1 MNIRL
6 AVVVVLLWSALAL
19 EAQDP
24 SAMEHRLHEQLDKI
38 QQRIQSLYQLERVAR
53 PAIARRLERANRV
66 LQERAILDR
75 IAVIRDDISNERFD
89 EALTRIRTTATELGE
104 VLDALLDRNAE
115 FANSKN
121 RTEKL
126 SAIRDR
132 VRSLLQDQRQLRA
145 EVANSTEPAPLAERQ
160 RQLSHRA
167 AELARQMRAND
178 AEERPPGSHDVHD
191 AATSARR
198 AAQSL
203 ADGEK
208 RDRAVAEQEATE
220 NALTRAD
227 GELSRALANAEGLE
241 ERALQRILQDFLESM
256 LSQQI
261 EISNRTSQL
270 ATFIDHRTSDQ
281 ERSDDLIEKT
291 RMLAADERALHA
303 QAQSGLDRLTDAGER
318 DGVVFVALASIAED
332 LDATAM
338 ALDAQSVG
346 AVTQELQQGVE
357 SAIRE
362 LLEAMGG
369 APTEP
374 ENPDKPEQGEEQQD
388 GDRELFSIKVQ
399 LKILLSMQQRIR
411 RRTEVADRTG
421 DSSQLKQ
428 LAERQQGVEQLTRTL
443 ADRLAE
449 RAKDAAEAK

>member
-6 AVVVVLLWSALAL
+6 AVVVVLTWPALAL
-19 EAQDP
+19 AAQDP

-38 QQRIQSLYQLERVAR
+38 QQRIQSLYQLERVAH
-53 PAIARRLERANRV
+53 PTIARRLEQANRV
-66 LQERAILDR
+66 IQERAILDR
-75 IAVIRDDISNERFD
+75 IAAARDDIRNERFD
-89 EALTRIRTTATELGE
+89 EALTRIRATATELGQ

-115 FANSKN
+115 FESSQL
-121 RTEKL
+121 RTERL
-126 SAIRDR
+126 TAIRDR
-132 VRSLLQDQRQLRA
+132 VRSLLQDQQQLRA
-145 EVANSTEPAPLAERQ
+145 EVANSREPASLADRQ
-160 RQLSHRA
+160 RLLSDGA
-167 AELARQMRAND
+167 AELARQMRAAD
-178 AEERPPGSHDVHD
+178 AEERPPGSRDVDD
-191 AATSARR
+191 AATNALR

-208 RDRAVAEQEATE
+208 RDRAIAEQKAAE
-220 NALTRAD
+220 NALTRAE
-227 GELSRALANAEGLE
+227 GELSRALADAEGLE
-241 ERALQRILQDFLESM
+241 ERALQRILQDLLESM

-261 EISNRTSQL
+261 AISNRTNQL
-270 ATFIDHRTSDQ
+270 ASVIDRRTSDQ

-291 RMLAADERALHA
+291 RMLAADERALRARA
-303 QAQSGLDRLTDAGER
+303 QAGLDRLTEAGEQ
-318 DGVVFVALASIAED
+318 DGIVFVALASIGED

-338 ALDAQSVG
+338 ALDAESVD
-346 AVTQELQQGVE
+346 AATQELQQGVE

-362 LLEAMGG
+362 LLAAMDG
-369 APTEP
+369 ASRTP
-374 ENPDKPEQGEEQQD
+374 ENPDKTEQGKEQQD

-428 LAERQQGVEQLTRTL
+428 LAERQQDVEQLTRTL

-449 RAKDAAEAK
+449 RAKDAAEVK